1 MNAGF
6 MWRGRLSGER
16 KPGNEGITSVLAGQD
31 DVSPHK
37 VSCAFG
43 EVMARAVLHCRQA
56 SRGFRL

>member
-1 MNAGF
+1 

-16 KPGNEGITSVLAGQD
+16 RPGNEDITSVLAGQD

-37 VSCAFG
+37 VSCASG
-43 EVMARAVLHCRQA
+43 EVMARGVLHCRQA